1 MSIMEKNIYLIDS
14 RSSKQQAVIGNFV
27 KTSILNDIVKKT
39 YNLWNNLKT
48 VCLNSYAKKVSLNS
62 GMKKICLNSEKEVSL
77 NSEKEV
83 CLDSEKEVSL
93 DSEKEVSLDRM
104 KEVCLNSGK
113 EISLDRMKEVCLNSG
128 KEISLDSCMKEV
140 CRPIE
145 WLCSYYSDV
154 LDRKLTMRQT
164 WLLINA
170 QLAFGAAFFPV
181 EAPWVVRIG
190 CLVWVVSALLKCKRE
205 IK

>member
-1 MSIMEKNIYLIDS
+1 MEKNIYLIDS

-48 VCLNSYAKKVSLNS
+48 VCLNSYANKVSLNS
-62 GMKKICLNSEKEVSL
+62 GIKKICLNREKEI
-77 NSEKEV
+77 
-83 CLDSEKEVSL
+83 SL
-93 DSEKEVSLDRM
+93 DSEKEISLDSMKEISLNSM
-104 KEVCLNSGK
+104 KEVCLNS
-113 EISLDRMKEVCLNSG
+113 
-128 KEISLDSCMKEV
+128 CMKKV

-181 EAPWVVRIG
+181 ESPWVVRIG

>member
-14 RSSKQQAVIGNFV
+14 RSTKQQAVIGNFV

-39 YNLWNNLKT
+39 YSLWNNLKT
-48 VCLNSYAKKVSLNS
+48 VCLNSGMKEESLNSEMKEASLNSYAKKVN
-62 GMKKICLNSEKEVSL
+62 IN
-77 NSEKEV
+77 
-83 CLDSEKEVSL
+83 
-93 DSEKEVSLDRM
+93 
-104 KEVCLNSGK
+104 
-113 EISLDRMKEVCLNSG
+113 
-128 KEISLDSCMKEV
+128 SCMKKV

-154 LDRKLTMRQT
+154 LERKLTMHQT

-190 CLVWVVSALLKCKRE
+190 CLVWVVSALLKCKRGL
-205 IK
+205 K

>member
-1 MSIMEKNIYLIDS
+1 MEKNIYLIDS
-14 RSSKQQAVIGNFV
+14 RSTKQQAVIGNFV

-48 VCLNSYAKKVSLNS
+48 VCFNSYAKEVRLNS
-62 GMKKICLNSEKEVSL
+62 CIKEVCLN
-77 NSEKEV
+77 NEKEV
-83 CLDSEKEVSL
+83 CLNS
-93 DSEKEVSLDRM
+93 M
-104 KEVCLNSGK
+104 KEVCLNSEKEACLNSMK
-113 EISLDRMKEVCLNSG
+113 EISLNSM
-128 KEISLDSCMKEV
+128 KEISLNSCMKKV

-145 WLCSYYSDV
+145 GLCSYYSNV
-154 LDRKLTMRQT
+154 LDRKLTMHQT

-190 CLVWVVSALLKCKRE
+190 CLVWVVSALLKCKRGL
-205 IK
+205 K

>member
-14 RSSKQQAVIGNFV
+14 RSTKQQAVIGNFV

-39 YNLWNNLKT
+39 YSLWNNLKT
-48 VCLNSYAKKVSLNS
+48 VCFNSYAKEVRLNS
-62 GMKKICLNSEKEVSL
+62 GIKKICLNSEKEVCL
-77 NSEKEV
+77 NSEKEICLNSEKKI
-83 CLDSEKEVSL
+83 CLDSEKEICL
-93 DSEKEVSLDRM
+93 DSEKEICLNSM
-104 KEVCLNSGK
+104 KEVYLN
-113 EISLDRMKEVCLNSG
+113 
-128 KEISLDSCMKEV
+128 SCMKEV

-154 LDRKLTMRQT
+154 LERKLTMRQT

-190 CLVWVVSALLKCKRE
+190 CLVWVVSALLKCKRGL
-205 IK
+205 K

>member
-1 MSIMEKNIYLIDS
+1 MEKNIYLIDS
-14 RSSKQQAVIGNFV
+14 RSTKQQAVIGNFV

-48 VCLNSYAKKVSLNS
+48 VCLNSYAKKVRLNS
-62 GMKKICLNSEKEVSL
+62 GMKKICLNS
-77 NSEKEV
+77 
-83 CLDSEKEVSL
+83 
-93 DSEKEVSLDRM
+93 
-104 KEVCLNSGK
+104 GK
-113 EISLDRMKEVCLNSG
+113 EISLN
-128 KEISLDSCMKEV
+128 SCMKAV

>member
-1 MSIMEKNIYLIDS
+1 MEKNIYLIDS
-14 RSSKQQAVIGNFV
+14 RSTKQQAVIGNFV
-27 KTSILNDIVKKT
+27 KASILNDIVKKT
-39 YNLWNNLKT
+39 YSLWNNLKT
-48 VCLNSYAKKVSLNS
+48 VCFNSYAKKVSINS
-62 GMKKICLNSEKEVSL
+62 EKEVCLNSEKEVSL
-77 NSEKEV
+77 DSMKEISLYSMKEISLYSMKEISLNSMKEI
-83 CLDSEKEVSL
+83 SL
-93 DSEKEVSLDRM
+93 NSM
-104 KEVCLNSGK
+104 KEVCLNSG
-113 EISLDRMKEVCLNSG
+113 MK
-128 KEISLDSCMKEV
+128 KV

-190 CLVWVVSALLKCKRE
+190 CLVWVVSALLKCKRGL
-205 IK
+205 K

>member
-1 MSIMEKNIYLIDS
+1 MEKNIYLIDS
-14 RSSKQQAVIGNFV
+14 RSTKQQAVIGNFV

-62 GMKKICLNSEKEVSL
+62 GIKKICLNSEKEVSL
-77 NSEKEV
+77 NS
-83 CLDSEKEVSL
+83 C
-93 DSEKEVSLDRM
+93 M
-104 KEVCLNSGK
+104 KEVCLNSKKEVYLNSEK
-113 EISLDRMKEVCLNSG
+113 EISLN
-128 KEISLDSCMKEV
+128 SCMKKI

>member
-14 RSSKQQAVIGNFV
+14 RSTKQQAVIGNFV

-48 VCLNSYAKKVSLNS
+48 VCLNSYAKKVRLNSYMKKVCLNSEKEISLNS
-62 GMKKICLNSEKEVSL
+62 GMKKI
-77 NSEKEV
+77 
-83 CLDSEKEVSL
+83 
-93 DSEKEVSLDRM
+93 
-104 KEVCLNSGK
+104 
-113 EISLDRMKEVCLNSG
+113 
-128 KEISLDSCMKEV
+128 

-190 CLVWVVSALLKCKRE
+190 CLAWVVSALLKCKRE

>member
-48 VCLNSYAKKVSLNS
+48 VCFNSYAKKVRLNS
-62 GMKKICLNSEKEVSL
+62 GMKKVCLNSEMKEESL
-77 NSEKEV
+77 NSEKEI
-83 CLDSEKEVSL
+83 SL
-93 DSEKEVSLDRM
+93 DSEKEV
-104 KEVCLNSGK
+104 CLN
-113 EISLDRMKEVCLNSG
+113 
-128 KEISLDSCMKEV
+128 SCMKEV

-154 LDRKLTMRQT
+154 LDRKLTIRQT

>member
-1 MSIMEKNIYLIDS
+1 MEKNIYLIDS
-14 RSSKQQAVIGNFV
+14 RSTKQQAVIGNFV

-48 VCLNSYAKKVSLNS
+48 VCLNNYANKVSLNS
-62 GMKKICLNSEKEVSL
+62 VMKKNCLNSEKEVSL
-77 NSEKEV
+77 NNE
-83 CLDSEKEVSL
+83 
-93 DSEKEVSLDRM
+93 
-104 KEVCLNSGK
+104 K
-113 EISLDRMKEVCLNSG
+113 EISLNSG
-128 KEISLDSCMKEV
+128 MKKV

-145 WLCSYYSDV
+145 WLCYYYSNV
-154 LDRKLTMRQT
+154 LERKLTMRQT

>member
-14 RSSKQQAVIGNFV
+14 RSTKQQAVIGNFV

-39 YNLWNNLKT
+39 YSLWNNLKT
-48 VCLNSYAKKVSLNS
+48 VCLNCYAKEVSINSDMKEESLNS
-62 GMKKICLNSEKEVSL
+62 DMKKVSL
-77 NSEKEV
+77 NSEKE
-83 CLDSEKEVSL
+83 
-93 DSEKEVSLDRM
+93 
-104 KEVCLNSGK
+104 
-113 EISLDRMKEVCLNSG
+113 
-128 KEISLDSCMKEV
+128 ISLDSMKEV
-140 CRPIE
+140 YRPIE

-190 CLVWVVSALLKCKRE
+190 CLVWVVSALLKCKRGL
-205 IK
+205 K

>member
-1 MSIMEKNIYLIDS
+1 MEKNIYLIDS
-14 RSSKQQAVIGNFV
+14 RSTKQQAVIGNFV

-39 YNLWNNLKT
+39 YSLWNNLKT
-48 VCLNSYAKKVSLNS
+48 VCLNNYAKKVRLNS

-77 NSEKEV
+77 NS
-83 CLDSEKEVSL
+83 C
-93 DSEKEVSLDRM
+93 M
-104 KEVCLNSGK
+104 KEVCLNSK
-113 EISLDRMKEVCLNSG
+113 KEVCLNNE
-128 KEISLDSCMKEV
+128 KEISFNSGMKKV

-154 LDRKLTMRQT
+154 LERKLTMRQT

-181 EAPWVVRIG
+181 ESPWVVRIG

>member
-1 MSIMEKNIYLIDS
+1 MEKNIYLIDS
-14 RSSKQQAVIGNFV
+14 RSTKQQAVIGNFV

-62 GMKKICLNSEKEVSL
+62 C
-77 NSEKEV
+77 
-83 CLDSEKEVSL
+83 
-93 DSEKEVSLDRM
+93 M
-104 KEVCLNSGK
+104 KEVCLNSKKEVYLNSEK
-113 EISLDRMKEVCLNSG
+113 EISLNSG
-128 KEISLDSCMKEV
+128 MKKI

-154 LDRKLTMRQT
+154 LERKLTMRQT

>member
-1 MSIMEKNIYLIDS
+1 MEKNIYLIDS

-62 GMKKICLNSEKEVSL
+62 GMKKIWL

-83 CLDSEKEVSL
+83 CLDSMKEISL
-93 DSEKEVSLDRM
+93 NSCM
-104 KEVCLNSGK
+104 KEVCLNNEK
-113 EISLDRMKEVCLNSG
+113 EISLDRMKEVCLNSEKEVCLNSM
-128 KEISLDSCMKEV
+128 KEISLDSCMKKI

-145 WLCSYYSDV
+145 WLCCYYSDV

-170 QLAFGAAFFPV
+170 QLAFGAAFFPM

>member
-1 MSIMEKNIYLIDS
+1 MSIMEKNIYLINS
-14 RSSKQQAVIGNFV
+14 RSTKQQAVIDNFV

-48 VCLNSYAKKVSLNS
+48 VCLNNYANKVSLNS
-62 GMKKICLNSEKEVSL
+62 VMKKNCLNSEKEVSL
-77 NSEKEV
+77 NNE
-83 CLDSEKEVSL
+83 
-93 DSEKEVSLDRM
+93 
-104 KEVCLNSGK
+104 K
-113 EISLDRMKEVCLNSG
+113 EISLNSG
-128 KEISLDSCMKEV
+128 MKKI

>member
-14 RSSKQQAVIGNFV
+14 RSTKQQAVIGNFV
-27 KTSILNDIVKKT
+27 KASILNDIVKKT
-39 YNLWNNLKT
+39 YSLWNNLKT
-48 VCLNSYAKKVSLNS
+48 VCFNSYAKKVSINSDMKEISLNS
-62 GMKKICLNSEKEVSL
+62 EKEVCLNSEKEVSL
-77 NSEKEV
+77 DSMKEISLYSMKEISLYSMKEISLNSMKEI
-83 CLDSEKEVSL
+83 SL
-93 DSEKEVSLDRM
+93 NSM
-104 KEVCLNSGK
+104 KEVCLNSG
-113 EISLDRMKEVCLNSG
+113 MK
-128 KEISLDSCMKEV
+128 KV

-145 WLCSYYSDV
+145 WLCSYYSNV
-154 LDRKLTMRQT
+154 LERKLTMRQT

-190 CLVWVVSALLKCKRE
+190 CLAWVVSALLKCKRE

>member
-1 MSIMEKNIYLIDS
+1 MEKNIYLIDS
-14 RSSKQQAVIGNFV
+14 RSTKQQAVIGNFV

-62 GMKKICLNSEKEVSL
+62 GMKKNCLNSEKEVSL
-77 NSEKEV
+77 NS
-83 CLDSEKEVSL
+83 C
-93 DSEKEVSLDRM
+93 M
-104 KEVCLNSGK
+104 KEVCLNSKKEVYLNSEK
-113 EISLDRMKEVCLNSG
+113 EISLN
-128 KEISLDSCMKEV
+128 SCMKKV

-154 LDRKLTMRQT
+154 LERKLTMRQT

>member
-39 YNLWNNLKT
+39 YSLWNNLKT
-48 VCLNSYAKKVSLNS
+48 VCLNSYANKVCLNSGMKEISLNS
-62 GMKKICLNSEKEVSL
+62 GMKK
-77 NSEKEV
+77 
-83 CLDSEKEVSL
+83 
-93 DSEKEVSLDRM
+93 
-104 KEVCLNSGK
+104 
-113 EISLDRMKEVCLNSG
+113 
-128 KEISLDSCMKEV
+128 V

-190 CLVWVVSALLKCKRE
+190 CLVWVVSALQKCKRGL
-205 IK
+205 K

>member
-1 MSIMEKNIYLIDS
+1 MEKNIYLIDS

-48 VCLNSYAKKVSLNS
+48 VCLNSGMKEESLNS
-62 GMKKICLNSEKEVSL
+62 EMKEVSL
-77 NSEKEV
+77 NSEKEI
-83 CLDSEKEVSL
+83 S
-93 DSEKEVSLDRM
+93 
-104 KEVCLNSGK
+104 LNSG
-113 EISLDRMKEVCLNSG
+113 MK
-128 KEISLDSCMKEV
+128 KV

-154 LDRKLTMRQT
+154 LDRKLTMHQT

-190 CLVWVVSALLKCKRE
+190 CLVWVVSALQKCKRGL
-205 IK
+205 K

>member
-1 MSIMEKNIYLIDS
+1 MEKNIYLIDS
-14 RSSKQQAVIGNFV
+14 RSTKQQAVIGNFV

-62 GMKKICLNSEKEVSL
+62 GMKKNCLNSEKEVSL
-77 NSEKEV
+77 NS
-83 CLDSEKEVSL
+83 C
-93 DSEKEVSLDRM
+93 M
-104 KEVCLNSGK
+104 KEVYLNSKKEVYLNNEK
-113 EISLDRMKEVCLNSG
+113 EISLNSGMKE
-128 KEISLDSCMKEV
+128 I

>member
-1 MSIMEKNIYLIDS
+1 MEKNIYLIDS
-14 RSSKQQAVIGNFV
+14 RSTKQQAVIGNFV

-48 VCLNSYAKKVSLNS
+48 VCLNSYAKKVRLNS
-62 GMKKICLNSEKEVSL
+62 GMKKICLNSEKEVCL
-77 NSEKEV
+77 NSCMKEV
-83 CLDSEKEVSL
+83 CLNSK
-93 DSEKEVSLDRM
+93 

-113 EISLDRMKEVCLNSG
+113 EISLNSG
-128 KEISLDSCMKEV
+128 MKKI

>member
-48 VCLNSYAKKVSLNS
+48 VCFNSYAKKVRLNS
-62 GMKKICLNSEKEVSL
+62 GMKKICLNSEKEI
-77 NSEKEV
+77 
-83 CLDSEKEVSL
+83 SL
-93 DSEKEVSLDRM
+93 DSEKEVSLNSCM
-104 KEVCLNSGK
+104 KEVCLNSK
-113 EISLDRMKEVCLNSG
+113 
-128 KEISLDSCMKEV
+128 KEISLDSEKEICLNSMKEVYLNSYMKEV

-190 CLVWVVSALLKCKRE
+190 CLVWVVSALLKCKRGL
-205 IK
+205 K

>member
-14 RSSKQQAVIGNFV
+14 RSTKQQAVIGNFV

-62 GMKKICLNSEKEVSL
+62 GMKKICLNSEKEVCL
-77 NSEKEV
+77 NS
-83 CLDSEKEVSL
+83 C
-93 DSEKEVSLDRM
+93 M
-104 KEVCLNSGK
+104 KEVCLNSK
-113 EISLDRMKEVCLNSG
+113 KEVYLNSKKEVYLNSEKEVSLNSG
-128 KEISLDSCMKEV
+128 IKKI

>member
-39 YNLWNNLKT
+39 YSLWNNLKT
-48 VCLNSYAKKVSLNS
+48 VCLNSYANKVRLNS
-62 GMKKICLNSEKEVSL
+62 GMKEICLNSEKEI
-77 NSEKEV
+77 
-83 CLDSEKEVSL
+83 SL
-93 DSEKEVSLDRM
+93 DSEKEVSLDNMKEISLNSIKEISLYSMKEISLNSMKEISLNSM
-104 KEVCLNSGK
+104 KEVCLNSG
-113 EISLDRMKEVCLNSG
+113 MK
-128 KEISLDSCMKEV
+128 KV

-190 CLVWVVSALLKCKRE
+190 CLVWVVSALLKCKRGL
-205 IK
+205 K

>member
-1 MSIMEKNIYLIDS
+1 MEKNIYLIDS
-14 RSSKQQAVIGNFV
+14 RSTKQQAVIGNFV

-62 GMKKICLNSEKEVSL
+62 GMKKICLNSEKEVCL
-77 NSEKEV
+77 NS
-83 CLDSEKEVSL
+83 C
-93 DSEKEVSLDRM
+93 M
-104 KEVCLNSGK
+104 KEVCLNSEKEVYLNSKKEVYLNSEK
-113 EISLDRMKEVCLNSG
+113 EISLNSG
-128 KEISLDSCMKEV
+128 MKKV

-154 LDRKLTMRQT
+154 LERKLTMRQT

>member
-1 MSIMEKNIYLIDS
+1 MEKNIYLIDS
-14 RSSKQQAVIGNFV
+14 RSTKQQAVIDNFV
-27 KTSILNDIVKKT
+27 KTSILNDIMKKT

-77 NSEKEV
+77 NS
-83 CLDSEKEVSL
+83 C
-93 DSEKEVSLDRM
+93 M
-104 KEVCLNSGK
+104 KEVCLNSK
-113 EISLDRMKEVCLNSG
+113 KEVCLNSK
-128 KEISLDSCMKEV
+128 KEVYLNSEKEVSLNSCMKKV

>member
-1 MSIMEKNIYLIDS
+1 MEKNIYLIDS
-14 RSSKQQAVIGNFV
+14 RSTKQQAVIDNFV

-77 NSEKEV
+77 NS
-83 CLDSEKEVSL
+83 C
-93 DSEKEVSLDRM
+93 M
-104 KEVCLNSGK
+104 KEVCLNSKKEVYLNNEK
-113 EISLDRMKEVCLNSG
+113 EISLNSG
-128 KEISLDSCMKEV
+128 MKKI

-154 LDRKLTMRQT
+154 LERKLTIRQL

>member
-39 YNLWNNLKT
+39 YSLWNNLKT
-48 VCLNSYAKKVSLNS
+48 ACFNSYAKDLRLNS
-62 GMKKICLNSEKEVSL
+62 GMKEISLNSEMKEASLNSEKEICLDSEKKICLDSEKEICLNSEKEICL
-77 NSEKEV
+77 NS
-83 CLDSEKEVSL
+83 
-93 DSEKEVSLDRM
+93 M
-104 KEVCLNSGK
+104 KEVYLN
-113 EISLDRMKEVCLNSG
+113 
-128 KEISLDSCMKEV
+128 SCMKEV

-164 WLLINA
+164 WLLVNA

-190 CLVWVVSALLKCKRE
+190 CLVWVVSALLKCKRGL
-205 IK
+205 K

>member
-1 MSIMEKNIYLIDS
+1 MEKNIYLIDS
-14 RSSKQQAVIGNFV
+14 RSTKQQAVIDNFV
-27 KTSILNDIVKKT
+27 KTSILNDIMKKT

-77 NSEKEV
+77 NS
-83 CLDSEKEVSL
+83 C
-93 DSEKEVSLDRM
+93 M
-104 KEVCLNSGK
+104 KEVCLNSK
-113 EISLDRMKEVCLNSG
+113 KEVCLNSE
-128 KEISLDSCMKEV
+128 KEVSLNSCMKKV

-154 LDRKLTMRQT
+154 LERKLTMRQT

>member
-39 YNLWNNLKT
+39 YSLWNNLKT
-48 VCLNSYAKKVSLNS
+48 ACFNSYAKDLRLNS
-62 GMKKICLNSEKEVSL
+62 GMKEISLDSEKEI
-77 NSEKEV
+77 
-83 CLDSEKEVSL
+83 CLDSEKEICLNS
-93 DSEKEVSLDRM
+93 M
-104 KEVCLNSGK
+104 KEVYLN
-113 EISLDRMKEVCLNSG
+113 
-128 KEISLDSCMKEV
+128 SCMKEV

-190 CLVWVVSALLKCKRE
+190 CLVWVVSALQKCKRGL
-205 IK
+205 K

>member
-1 MSIMEKNIYLIDS
+1 MEKNIYLIDS
-14 RSSKQQAVIGNFV
+14 HSSKQQAVIGNFV

-39 YNLWNNLKT
+39 YSLWNNLKT

-62 GMKKICLNSEKEVSL
+62 CMKKICLNSEKEVCL
-77 NSEKEV
+77 NSEKEI
-83 CLDSEKEVSL
+83 
-93 DSEKEVSLDRM
+93 
-104 KEVCLNSGK
+104 CLNSEK
-113 EISLDRMKEVCLNSG
+113 EISLN
-128 KEISLDSCMKEV
+128 SCMKEV

-154 LDRKLTMRQT
+154 LERKLTMRQT

-181 EAPWVVRIG
+181 EAPWIVRIG
-190 CLVWVVSALLKCKRE
+190 CLAWVVSALLKCKRE

>member
-1 MSIMEKNIYLIDS
+1 MEKNIYLIDS

-27 KTSILNDIVKKT
+27 KISILNDIVKKT

-48 VCLNSYAKKVSLNS
+48 VCFNSYAK
-62 GMKKICLNSEKEVSL
+62 EVRL

-83 CLDSEKEVSL
+83 CLNSCIKEVCL
-93 DSEKEVSLDRM
+93 NNE
-104 KEVCLNSGK
+104 KEVCLNSMKEACLNSMK
-113 EISLDRMKEVCLNSG
+113 EISLN
-128 KEISLDSCMKEV
+128 SCMKKV

-145 WLCSYYSDV
+145 GLCSYYSNV

-164 WLLINA
+164 WLLVNA

>member
-14 RSSKQQAVIGNFV
+14 RSTKQQAVIDNFV

-48 VCLNSYAKKVSLNS
+48 VCLNSYAKKVCLNSGMKEISLNSEKEISLNS
-62 GMKKICLNSEKEVSL
+62 GMKK
-77 NSEKEV
+77 
-83 CLDSEKEVSL
+83 
-93 DSEKEVSLDRM
+93 
-104 KEVCLNSGK
+104 
-113 EISLDRMKEVCLNSG
+113 
-128 KEISLDSCMKEV
+128 V

-145 WLCSYYSDV
+145 RLCSYYSDV

-205 IK
+205 LKTS

>member
-48 VCLNSYAKKVSLNS
+48 VCLNSYAKKVRLNS
-62 GMKKICLNSEKEVSL
+62 GMKKI
-77 NSEKEV
+77 
-83 CLDSEKEVSL
+83 
-93 DSEKEVSLDRM
+93 
-104 KEVCLNSGK
+104 
-113 EISLDRMKEVCLNSG
+113 
-128 KEISLDSCMKEV
+128 

-181 EAPWVVRIG
+181 ESPWVVRIG

-205 IK
+205 IKEIK

>member
-1 MSIMEKNIYLIDS
+1 MEKNIYLIDS
-14 RSSKQQAVIGNFV
+14 RSTKQQAVIGNFV

-39 YNLWNNLKT
+39 YSLWNNLKT
-48 VCLNSYAKKVSLNS
+48 VCLNSYAKEVSLNSCMKEVCLNSKKEVYLNSEKEISLNS
-62 GMKKICLNSEKEVSL
+62 GMKKI
-77 NSEKEV
+77 
-83 CLDSEKEVSL
+83 
-93 DSEKEVSLDRM
+93 
-104 KEVCLNSGK
+104 
-113 EISLDRMKEVCLNSG
+113 
-128 KEISLDSCMKEV
+128 

-145 WLCSYYSDV
+145 WLCSYYSNV

-190 CLVWVVSALLKCKRE
+190 CLAWVISALQKCKRE

>member
-1 MSIMEKNIYLIDS
+1 MEKNIYLIDS
-14 RSSKQQAVIGNFV
+14 RSTEQQAVIGNFV

-39 YNLWNNLKT
+39 YSLWNNLKT

-62 GMKKICLNSEKEVSL
+62 CMKKICLNSEKEICL
-77 NSEKEV
+77 NSEKEI
-83 CLDSEKEVSL
+83 
-93 DSEKEVSLDRM
+93 
-104 KEVCLNSGK
+104 CLNSEK
-113 EISLDRMKEVCLNSG
+113 EISLN
-128 KEISLDSCMKEV
+128 SCMKEV

-145 WLCSYYSDV
+145 WLCSYYSNV
-154 LDRKLTMRQT
+154 LERKLTMRQT

-190 CLVWVVSALLKCKRE
+190 CLAWVVSALLKCKRE

>member
-1 MSIMEKNIYLIDS
+1 MEKNIYLIDS
-14 RSSKQQAVIGNFV
+14 RSTKQQAVIGNFV

-39 YNLWNNLKT
+39 YSLWNNLKT
-48 VCLNSYAKKVSLNS
+48 VCLNSYAKEVRLNS

-77 NSEKEV
+77 NS
-83 CLDSEKEVSL
+83 C
-93 DSEKEVSLDRM
+93 M
-104 KEVCLNSGK
+104 KEVCLNSKK
-113 EISLDRMKEVCLNSG
+113 EVCLNSCMKEVCLNSKKEVYLNSKKEVYLNSE
-128 KEISLDSCMKEV
+128 KEISLNSGMKKV

-145 WLCSYYSDV
+145 WLCSYYSNV
-154 LDRKLTMRQT
+154 LERKLTMRQT

>member
-1 MSIMEKNIYLIDS
+1 MEKNIYLIDS
-14 RSSKQQAVIGNFV
+14 RSTKQQAVIGNFV

-48 VCLNSYAKKVSLNS
+48 VCVNSYAKKVSLNS
-62 GMKKICLNSEKEVSL
+62 GMKKICLNS
-77 NSEKEV
+77 
-83 CLDSEKEVSL
+83 C
-93 DSEKEVSLDRM
+93 M
-104 KEVCLNSGK
+104 KEVCLNSK
-113 EISLDRMKEVCLNSG
+113 KEVCLNNEKEVYLNSE
-128 KEISLDSCMKEV
+128 KEISLNSCMKKV

-154 LDRKLTMRQT
+154 LERKLTMRQT

>member
-1 MSIMEKNIYLIDS
+1 MEKNIYLIDS
-14 RSSKQQAVIGNFV
+14 RSTKQQAVIGNFV

-39 YNLWNNLKT
+39 YSLWNNLKT
-48 VCLNSYAKKVSLNS
+48 VCLNNYAKKVSLNSGIKKICLNS
-62 GMKKICLNSEKEVSL
+62 GMKKICLNSEKEVCL
-77 NSEKEV
+77 NS
-83 CLDSEKEVSL
+83 C
-93 DSEKEVSLDRM
+93 M
-104 KEVCLNSGK
+104 KEVCLNSKKEVYLNSEK
-113 EISLDRMKEVCLNSG
+113 EISLNSG
-128 KEISLDSCMKEV
+128 MKKI